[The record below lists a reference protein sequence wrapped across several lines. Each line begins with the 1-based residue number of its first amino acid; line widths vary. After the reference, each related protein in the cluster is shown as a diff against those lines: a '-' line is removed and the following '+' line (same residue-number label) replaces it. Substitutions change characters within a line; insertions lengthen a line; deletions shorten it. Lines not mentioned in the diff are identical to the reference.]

1 MVPVG
6 VAKVHDHHDVLHR
19 TGRPPSH
26 TRLDTEQSNMT
37 EQRGFRLGAGHA
49 PRLRREGRRGGS
61 WHKLSHPEATKHISS
76 TFRRLKPDPWP
87 PDFGHFFLLFL

>member
-19 TGRPPSH
+19 TGWPPSH

-49 PRLRREGRRGGS
+49 PRLRREGRRAAAG
-61 WHKLSHPEATKHISS
+61 ISCPTQRPQS
-76 TFRRLKPDPWP
+76 TSAAPSGD
-87 PDFGHFFLLFL
+87 